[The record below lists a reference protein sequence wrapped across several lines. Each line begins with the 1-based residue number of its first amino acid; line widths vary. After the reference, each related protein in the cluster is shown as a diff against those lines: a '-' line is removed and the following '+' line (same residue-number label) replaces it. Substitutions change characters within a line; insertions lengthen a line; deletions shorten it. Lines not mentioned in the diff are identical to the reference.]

1 MKCHRGMCSCL
12 DFILVFLLFVFRL
25 KDASLS
31 LLEKYGS
38 QLIKSVKYRDSFV
51 MLGQKGL
58 SRGKAIELVR
68 KYKYE

>member
-1 MKCHRGMCSCL
+1 MKE
-12 DFILVFLLFVFRL
+12 
-25 KDASLS
+25 ASTS

-58 SRGKAIELVR
+58 ARGKAIEVVR
-68 KYKYE
+68 KSNETNHQREKGIDDQTYFLAS